1 MVNMFAL
8 AMPMF
13 TMNVYD
19 RVVQNRSVETLWM
32 MSIGIAIIVIGDLI
46 LRTMRGYFL
55 DWASTRIDI

>member
-1 MVNMFAL
+1 
-8 AMPMF
+8 MF

-19 RVVQNRSVETLWM
+19 CVVQNRSVETLWM

-55 DWASTRIDI
+55 DWASTRIGI